1 MPKPGDAITEAVL
14 LEFYVADGAVVAEGE
29 LLYRLET
36 EKVELDISAPVGGTV
51 THVAEAGLE
60 YPVGALLATI
70 D

>member
-36 EKVELDISAPVGGTV
+36 EKVELDIPAPIGGTV

-60 YPVGALLATI
+60 YSVGALLATI